1 MAVNFTQVIQDNV
14 LVPLESL
21 IKAEFTKLP
30 IFFDT
35 NFKVRNNFF
44 IRIIPIGDSL
54 DKLTTEDQLRQYQIL
69 LRFYRRTPGRFTR
82 DNNFTNLMNAVDR
95 MKRLIGNNSNYKP
108 SDVYKWNDAAITRV
122 NYQPEKEDTEKEYQ
136 VVDMIFECNVL
147 V

>member
-1 MAVNFTQVIQDNV
+1 
-14 LVPLESL
+14 
-21 IKAEFTKLP
+21 
-30 IFFDT
+30 
-35 NFKVRNNFF
+35 
-44 IRIIPIGDSL
+44 
-54 DKLTTEDQLRQYQIL
+54 
-69 LRFYRRTPGRFTR
+69 
-82 DNNFTNLMNAVDR
+82 